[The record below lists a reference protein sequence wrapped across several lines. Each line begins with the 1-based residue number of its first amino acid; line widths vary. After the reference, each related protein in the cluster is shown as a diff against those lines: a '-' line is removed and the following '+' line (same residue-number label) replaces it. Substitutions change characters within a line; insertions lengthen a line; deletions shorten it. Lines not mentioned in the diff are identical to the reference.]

1 MPYGDVAEA
10 ARALDAQ
17 YGADASSVMPSTN
30 DIALFMGGPPSP
42 YGTGTEAD
50 YPGYDRATVN
60 NADWPDAD
68 PADATKTLRV
78 DWPDATDAASDD
90 IDTWVMYAPDG
101 TTVVTYAYLD
111 EPVAIDGVVSG
122 ISGDVILFN
131 PNDANVVD

>member
-1 MPYGDVAEA
+1 MPYGDVTEA
-10 ARALDAQ
+10 ALALDAQ
-17 YGADASSVMPSTN
+17 YGANASSVMPSTN

-42 YGTGTEAD
+42 YGSGSEAD

-68 PADATKTLRV
+68 TSDATKTLTV

-90 IDTWVMYAPDG
+90 IDTWVIYNGSA
-101 TTVVTYAYLD
+101 VVAYAYLD
-111 EPVAIDGVVSG
+111 EPVAVDGALSG